1 MDAHDSDVCECGRQ
15 VVGGRQIAVESWE
28 RERSRFGLRAGRLRP
43 VDDCGVPVASDYP
56 LD

>member
-1 MDAHDSDVCECGRQ
+1 MDAHDSDVCVNVVGE

-43 VDDCGVPVASDYP
+43 VDDGGVPVA